1 MSNTDSP
8 NDIFQLQFTKI
19 KLIGHGG
26 FGEAWTVRSKT
37 TKNLFL
43 MKTLPYDNIEN
54 NAVQLEVHILKC
66 CNHENIVRYIDH
78 FNGKRNLHIVMEFC
92 SGGDLSQVIKQRQKI
107 GEQFSEDIV
116 LKWSWQ
122 LTNGL
127 KYMKKKGILHRDL
140 KPANIFLTGSGVLKI
155 GDFGVSR
162 WLDQGRGTADT
173 VCGSPSYMAP
183 EVTRGERYDHRAD
196 LWSLGC
202 VLYELCG
209 LEKAFSGSLAHVMEA
224 VTRGHFKPLPPGQ
237 HPLVSSIVPQLL
249 SLHPEHR
256 PSAEQILRK
265 LR

>member
-1 MSNTDSP
+1 
-8 NDIFQLQFTKI
+8 
-19 KLIGHGG
+19 
-26 FGEAWTVRSKT
+26 
-37 TKNLFL
+37 
-43 MKTLPYDNIEN
+43 
-54 NAVQLEVHILKC
+54 
-66 CNHENIVRYIDH
+66 
-78 FNGKRNLHIVMEFC
+78 MEFC
-92 SGGDLSQVIKQRQKI
+92 SGGDLRQVIKQRQKI

-116 LKWSWQ
+116 LIWCWQ

-127 KYMKKKGILHRDL
+127 KYMKMKGILHRDL
-140 KPANIFLTGSGVLKI
+140 KPANIFLTSSKILKI

-162 WLDQGRGTADT
+162 WLDPERGTADT